1 MWARLL
7 IQNWKSIF
15 AVALI
20 AAATIAGYRHG
31 ADSVQ
36 QEWDAEKSRIA
47 QELLVVALE
56 NQSAI
61 AKFQGEKHVD
71 TETIDK
77 LLGDV
82 DAYRV
87 RLQKAT
93 RPGVVPSNPAT
104 SGSALQTCASGE
116 LLAEAEAILGRDR
129 QRAAGIMGEAEYD
142 LADRAVVVKW
152 ADTLTQKNTGE

>member
-20 AAATIAGYRHG
+20 AGATIVGYRHG

-36 QEWDAEKSRIA
+36 QEWDAEKSKIA
-47 QELLVVALE
+47 QELLVVALA

-61 AKFQGEKHVD
+61 AKFQGEKHAD
-71 TETIDK
+71 TETING

-87 RLQKAT
+87 RLQKT
-93 RPGVVPSNPAT
+93 PRPRSMPGNPAA
-104 SGSALQTCASGE
+104 SGSPLQTCTSGDI
-116 LLAEAEAILGRDR
+116 LAAAEEILGRDR
-129 QRAAGIMGEAEYD
+129 QRTAEIMGGAEYD